1 LPALDFTK
9 YAIPLKFPF
18 QNSEG
23 LVDIVVANK
32 NFQSKLLSQGET
44 LVRVARN

>member
-1 LPALDFTK
+1 
-9 YAIPLKFPF
+9 LKFPF

-44 LVRVARN
+44 QVRGGKLCAGPN